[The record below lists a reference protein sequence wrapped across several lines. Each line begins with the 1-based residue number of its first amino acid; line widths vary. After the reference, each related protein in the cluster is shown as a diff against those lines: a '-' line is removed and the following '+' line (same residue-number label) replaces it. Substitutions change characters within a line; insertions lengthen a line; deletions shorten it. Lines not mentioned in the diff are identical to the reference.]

1 MLSYVMDYDLLDH
14 IRYLELEIRV
24 LESRILSSGT
34 GHIHT
39 AISILRERVRELS
52 EPFAKDLSEGID

>member
-1 MLSYVMDYDLLDH
+1 MDWDDIEHLQH
-14 IRYLELEIRV
+14 LEREIRV

-39 AISILRERVRELS
+39 AISVLRERVRELS
-52 EPFAKDLSEGID
+52 LPFSADLSDGIDL

>member
-1 MLSYVMDYDLLDH
+1 MDWDDLEH
-14 IRYLELEIRV
+14 IAHLEREIRV

-39 AISILRERVRELS
+39 AISVLRDRVRELT
-52 EPFAKDLSEGID
+52 EPFEKDLNSDGIDL

>member
-1 MLSYVMDYDLLDH
+1 MDWDDLEH
-14 IRYLELEIRV
+14 IAHLEREIRV

-39 AISILRERVRELS
+39 AISVLRERVRELS
-52 EPFAKDLSEGID
+52 LPFEKDLAEGIDL

>member
-1 MLSYVMDYDLLDH
+1 MDWDDLEH
-14 IRYLELEIRV
+14 IAHLEREIRV

-39 AISILRERVRELS
+39 AISILRERVRELNK
-52 EPFAKDLSEGID
+52 PFEKDLVE

>member
-1 MLSYVMDYDLLDH
+1 MDWDDLEH
-14 IRYLELEIRV
+14 IAHLEREIRV

-39 AISILRERVRELS
+39 AISVLRERVRELS
-52 EPFAKDLSEGID
+52 RPFEKDLTEGIDL